1 MFPVFLYHALQHP
14 LAGGV
19 EGDEYTK
26 IQQKKKQ
33 KTNQTNFNQL
43 EQHACS
49 PFCELFPMNTFYVRV
64 FLGVPPFLCYTIC
77 MARNLSYRIEAEGA
91 GQTIGQ
97 YLAARGYST
106 HILRLLRQVPGAVC
120 RNGRAARNID
130 RLEAGD
136 LLTVTIVDAQ
146 KTDIQPVAMPL
157 DIVYEDADI
166 LLVNKPSGLSVH
178 PSSPG
183 YCSALANG
191 VKSRYPQAAVRPIHR
206 LDRETS
212 GLVLF
217 AMNPLAAAILGTMMK
232 TRQIQ
237 RHYLAVAQGKTPA
250 QGEIVAPLARE
261 QGPSIKRRV
270 DMEKGLFA
278 QTAYER
284 LAYAAGFSLLR
295 LRLAT
300 GRTHQIRVH
309 MAHIGHPLA
318 GDTLYGGQAAD
329 SFPRLALH
337 AAKLTFP
344 HPISGEPLTFASPFP
359 ADIGFLFPT
368 YCETRLDKNGE

>member
-1 MFPVFLYHALQHP
+1 
-14 LAGGV
+14 
-19 EGDEYTK
+19 
-26 IQQKKKQ
+26 
-33 KTNQTNFNQL
+33 
-43 EQHACS
+43 
-49 PFCELFPMNTFYVRV
+49 MNTFYVPV
-64 FLGVPPFLCYTIC
+64 FLGVTPFLWYTIC
-77 MARNLSYRIEAEGA
+77 MARNLSYQIEAESA

-106 HILRLLRQVPGAVC
+106 HILCLLRQVPGAVC
-120 RNGRAARNID
+120 CNGRAAKNID
-130 RLEAGD
+130 RLAAGD

-146 KTDIQPVAMPL
+146 VTDIEPVAMPL

-183 YCSALANG
+183 YRSALANG
-191 VKSRYPQAAVRPIHR
+191 IKSRYPQAAVRPIHR

-232 TRQIQ
+232 TRRIQ

-270 DMEKGLFA
+270 DADRGLFA

-284 LAYAAGFSLLR
+284 LDYAAGFSLLR

-318 GDTLYGGQAAD
+318 GDTLYGRQAPD
-329 SFPRLALH
+329 GFPRLALH
-337 AAKLTFP
+337 AAKLTLP
-344 HPISGEPLTFASPFP
+344 HPISGEQLNFAVPFP
-359 ADIGFLFPT
+359 ADIGFLFPA